1 MDENELN
8 TYDFIINDEGEV
20 MLLLHAQETE
30 PKNARIE
37 VDVQEKSAV
46 LIRNPDDEILLQDL
60 PDDVIDN
67 MQDEDTILVCE
78 LKIGE
83 KEEDTQIV
91 NAYEAEICD

>member
-46 LIRNPDDEILLQDL
+46 LIRNSDDEILLQDL

-91 NAYEAEICD
+91 YTYEAEINL

>member
-1 MDENELN
+1 MDENELD

-46 LIRNPDDEILLQDL
+46 LIRNSDDEILLQDL

-91 NAYEAEICD
+91 YTYEAEINL

>member
-91 NAYEAEICD
+91 YTYEAEINL

>member
-37 VDVQEKSAV
+37 VDVKEKSAV
-46 LIRNPDDEILLQDL
+46 LTRNPDDEILLQDL

-78 LKIGE
+78 LKVGE
-83 KEEDTQIV
+83 KDEDTQIV
-91 NAYEAEICD
+91 YTYEAEINL